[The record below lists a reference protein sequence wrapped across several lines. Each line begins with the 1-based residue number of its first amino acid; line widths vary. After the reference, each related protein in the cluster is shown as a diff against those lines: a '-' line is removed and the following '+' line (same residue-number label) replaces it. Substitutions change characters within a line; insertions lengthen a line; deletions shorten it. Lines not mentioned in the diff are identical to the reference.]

1 MPDNIKTS
9 ANTAAIAVNED
20 WEIKYWAQMLGCS
33 QAEVAPAVKS
43 MLKPTHGSSN
53 GFSKKS

>member
-1 MPDNIKTS
+1 MPYNIKS
-9 ANTAAIAVNED
+9 ATNTGNIAVNED

-33 QAEVAPAVKS
+33 LVEVTPAVKS
-43 MLKPTHGSSN
+43 MLKPTHGLSN